1 MDKHVFL
8 RDSPPLPSIFPSAHL
23 STFPAMEPTQSME
36 ETNPILWETEQRR
49 NLNALADESGWD
61 KDHKEFKARLK
72 YILKE
77 AVAKR
82 RSSSSAPVVK
92 RQKHTWPKIKKWIR
106 GASGKYADHHAAK
119 VGLLVPLHA
128 GKWVGD
134 LACPNSEAEEKQRA
148 LRYINK
154 EAVGGPYLA
163 RLVDLGGT
171 GKKWR
176 VDQPQ
181 FVTDEGTDEEDPGGD
196 DEASPDDANKEKNSG
211 KGGSSKAADP
221 KPTEQPV
228 DGAKRK
234 RKHTQKQ

>member
-1 MDKHVFL
+1 
-8 RDSPPLPSIFPSAHL
+8 
-23 STFPAMEPTQSME
+23 ME

-49 NLNALADESGWD
+49 ILNTLADESGWD

-77 AVAKR
+77 AAKR
-82 RSSSSAPVVK
+82 RSSSAAPVVK
-92 RQKHTWPKIKKWIR
+92 RQKHTWPKIKKWIH
-106 GASGKYADHHAAK
+106 GASGKYADRHAAK
-119 VGLLVPLHA
+119 VALLVPLHA

-134 LACPNSEAEEKQRA
+134 LACPNSEAEGKQRA

-176 VDQPQ
+176 VDTPQ
-181 FVTDEGTDEEDPGGD
+181 FVGDADTDEEDEEDAGED
-196 DEASPDDANKEKNSG
+196 DQASPDDANKEKNSG
-211 KGGSSKAADP
+211 KAGSSKAADP
-221 KPTEQPV
+221 KPAEPPV
-228 DGAKRK
+228 APGKRQRNPPKK
-234 RKHTQKQ
+234 R